1 VSEPKPPPD
10 PPHPDLHRRPSGPFG
25 WLDARLLHEGWLARL
40 GPEAT
45 AVLVL
50 LALAADRRGASY
62 YGREKMGSM
71 TGLERREVDRA
82 LASLRAAGLVD
93 QRPWHPGHPDGVWQ
107 LLPLPKV
114 TELRGCEPTSFGEIL
129 ATLAKNADGA
139 ATGPL
144 SPQEPNRRNQAESG
158 RR

>member
-1 VSEPKPPPD
+1 MRGERKTPEPPR
-10 PPHPDLHRRPSGPFG
+10 PDLERRPRGPFG

-62 YGREKMGSM
+62 YGRDKMGVM

-82 LASLRAAGLVD
+82 LDILRAAGLVD
-93 QRPWHPGHPDGVWQ
+93 QRPWRRGHPDGVWQ
-107 LLPLPKV
+107 LLPLPGV
-114 TELRGCEPTSFGEIL
+114 STVHECEATSIGAIL
-129 ATLAKNADGA
+129 AAIAKDAGDA
-139 ATGPL
+139 ATPPRPEGD
-144 SPQEPNRRNQAESG
+144 RRNQAESN